1 MIKRYLGRFPHALR
15 GLVYAGRSDFGFKTQ
30 LYGIFTALVVVFYF
44 VKPLT
49 ETELLFLILSYFLI
63 LITELQNSALEVALD
78 HLHPTLH
85 EQVGR
90 SKDMAAAAVLLAGAF
105 LGIVLLVLGLSRTGL
120 F

>member
-15 GLVYAGRSDFGFKTQ
+15 GLVYASRSDFGFKTQ
-30 LYGIFTALVVVFYF
+30 LYGILTALLAVFYF
-44 VKPLT
+44 IKPLT
-49 ETELLFLILSYFLI
+49 DTEILFLALSYFLI

-90 SKDMAAAAVLLAGAF
+90 SKDMAAAAVLLSGTF
-105 LGIVLLVLGLSRTGL
+105 LCIVILLIISSRI
-120 F
+120 

>member
-15 GLVYAGRSDFGFKTQ
+15 GLVYASRFDFGFKTQ
-30 LYGIFTALVVVFYF
+30 LYGILTILAGVFYF

-49 ETELLFLILSYFLI
+49 ETELLFLVLGYFLI

-90 SKDMAAAAVLLAGAF
+90 SKDMAAGAVFLAGLF
-105 LGIVLLVLGLSRTGL
+105 LFIVLLVLGLSRTGL